1 MAIYTRAQQKHDIEA
16 NWIKAI
22 NFIPLEGEIIIYD
35 ADENYSYQR
44 IKIGDGKT
52 KVNDLP
58 FDNIQGDWNQDP
70 STLVQKHLGISGIYS
85 YGFTRIVCNQ

>member
-35 ADENYSYQR
+35 ADENYSY
-44 IKIGDGKT
+44 
-52 KVNDLP
+52 
-58 FDNIQGDWNQDP
+58 
-70 STLVQKHLGISGIYS
+70 
-85 YGFTRIVCNQ
+85 